1 MACHISTETSRQVET
16 IKIIIDP
23 EYINFLGQNSHAILG
38 YPLVLLGL
46 TSMTTANQQSPPL
59 ALMETQVLPLRS

>member
-1 MACHISTETSRQVET
+1 MACHISTETYQQVET
-16 IKIIIDP
+16 IKRIIEP
-23 EYINFLGQNSHAILG
+23 EYINLVGQNSHEILR

-59 ALMETQVLPLRS
+59 ELMATQVLPLRS